1 MMTTMMMKLVCLPV
15 ILLTLIAS
23 MMDTAF
29 TSTSTNM
36 VVASPVAI
44 VFPKTSTVSITPN
57 LAKFND
63 YNNNDFVNTTYG
75 LLIGS
80 TSQSVVVAE
89 DNMTPYD
96 DVDMELFN
104 TSDLDLVL
112 FNTSDFSLWVPYIG
126 IALFY
131 GELMVLYMM
140 TRALKTRDASSK
152 EWTAN
157 SPGMTHCR
165 HHRIQSLKATKR
177 RLEQAQL
184 ERHQKDHVPTTPCCR
199 RNQIQSLKATK
210 CRLEQERLEQHQKE
224 QVWQDQYSQGLH
236 AAFNLGPSVHERI
249 DTICEPMM
257 KLKFAYAVDKFK
269 NKLLLKY
276 HPECHDDKDAKAIY
290 QGIFDR
296 AEQRKAQLVKR
307 KITFAKRMRAAAHRR
322 QVAIIGCSCMVVCA
336 NQQYRCLMEIQRE
349 QEQQS
354 INPVAEEVVAVST
367 TSTVAGFDSTIAF
380 GSVGTSILT
389 FG

>member
-1 MMTTMMMKLVCLPV
+1 MMTTMMMMMNMLCLPV
-15 ILLTLIAS
+15 VLLSLIAS

-29 TSTSTNM
+29 TSTNM
-36 VVASPVAI
+36 VVAPPAAI
-44 VFPKTSTVSITPN
+44 VFPKTSTVSIMPN
-57 LAKFND
+57 LAKYND
-63 YNNNDFVNTTYG
+63 YDNDFVNTTYG

-80 TSQSVVVAE
+80 ISQSVVTE
-89 DNMTPYD
+89 DYMTPYD
-96 DVDMELFN
+96 DLDM
-104 TSDLDLVL
+104 VL
-112 FNTSDFSLWVPYIG
+112 LNTSDFWLWLPYIG

-210 CRLEQERLEQHQKE
+210 RRLEQERLERHQKE

-354 INPVAEEVVAVST
+354 ISPVAEEEVAVST

-380 GSVGTSILT
+380 GSLGTSILT